1 MIRCTVEDV
10 IFLKSPEAIRC
21 GSTAFTVSVFPAIS
35 VSQGEPEGCSEVADS
50 AVKRSGETG
59 CSLIGVS
66 SERYI
71 VSSSSSNQSG
81 LICGKLS
88 RIFRSR
94 SYPGLLRPEMIW
106 EILEAPVPRISARR
120 LEVNPSLFISLNN
133 FSPIFPDFF
142 TNINIF
148 IL

>member
-10 IFLKSPEAIRC
+10 IFLKSSEAIRC
-21 GSTAFTVSVFPAIS
+21 GSTASTVSVFPAIS

-81 LICGKLS
+81 LICGKLRFAAS
-88 RIFRSR
+88 GDDMGDIGSACPQNFRK
-94 SYPGLLRPEMIW
+94 
-106 EILEAPVPRISARR
+106 AA
-120 LEVNPSLFISLNN
+120 
-133 FSPIFPDFF
+133 
-142 TNINIF
+142 
-148 IL
+148 